1 MMGFPADEAGTFLT
15 KHSATL
21 AKPFSS
27 PSEALR
33 KRAPSI
39 NSLGQQRSSIMWMSI
54 LNSIYRE
61 VLRTSLSGMHKFAA
75 D

>member
-1 MMGFPADEAGTFLT
+1 MSRHVSDE
-15 KHSATL
+15 HSATL
-21 AKPFSS
+21 AKPFS
-27 PSEALR
+27 PPCEALR
-33 KRAPSI
+33 KRATFI
-39 NSLGQQRSSIMWMSI
+39 NGLDQQRGSVMFAYI